1 MFRKDFLWGSAS
13 AAYQVE
19 GAYNIDGKG
28 VSIWDE
34 WVKVPGKTF
43 EGTNGDIAADH
54 YHRYKEDIALMHEQ
68 GLRTY
73 RFSISW
79 PRILPQGRGE
89 INQLGIDFYNNVIN
103 ECLKYNIE
111 PMVTIYHWDLP
122 KTLQDEYDGWES
134 RQIVED
140 FVEYARVCFENFGD
154 RVKYW
159 IVLNE
164 PNIFT
169 ELGYLLAMH
178 PPGKSDMK
186 LKFQTYH
193 HTALVHASVV
203 ELFKQQGYPGQI
215 GSSIAYSN
223 GYPASDREEDIEACR
238 RYYETVSNYNMDIYF
253 KGEYPEWGLSY
264 LRAAG
269 LAPDILEGDIEL
281 LKAGAEHTD
290 FIGINYYQSNMLAYN
305 PEDGVSLQKLNTSG
319 KKGTAQESGIPG
331 LFKMVLNPNL
341 EHTDWDWVIDPD
353 GLTQSLVEIHQRY
366 GKPLIVSEN
375 GLGAFDKVEDG
386 QVHDGY
392 RIDYLKKHIL
402 ACYFAVQEGV
412 DLLAYCTWSFTDILS
427 WLNGYQKRYGF
438 VHIDFEDDKLP
449 RLKKDS
455 FYFYQE
461 VIETDGESILKKL
474 AVS

>member
-164 PNIFT
+164 PN
-169 ELGYLLAMH
+169 
-178 PPGKSDMK
+178 
-186 LKFQTYH
+186 
-193 HTALVHASVV
+193 
-203 ELFKQQGYPGQI
+203 
-215 GSSIAYSN
+215 
-223 GYPASDREEDIEACR
+223 
-238 RYYETVSNYNMDIYF
+238 
-253 KGEYPEWGLSY
+253 
-264 LRAAG
+264 
-269 LAPDILEGDIEL
+269 
-281 LKAGAEHTD
+281 
-290 FIGINYYQSNMLAYN
+290 
-305 PEDGVSLQKLNTSG
+305 
-319 KKGTAQESGIPG
+319 
-331 LFKMVLNPNL
+331 
-341 EHTDWDWVIDPD
+341 
-353 GLTQSLVEIHQRY
+353 
-366 GKPLIVSEN
+366 
-375 GLGAFDKVEDG
+375 
-386 QVHDGY
+386 
-392 RIDYLKKHIL
+392 
-402 ACYFAVQEGV
+402 
-412 DLLAYCTWSFTDILS
+412 
-427 WLNGYQKRYGF
+427 
-438 VHIDFEDDKLP
+438 
-449 RLKKDS
+449 
-455 FYFYQE
+455 
-461 VIETDGESILKKL
+461 
-474 AVS
+474 